1 MNKNIYAIALVKKEL
16 LHIEQKVTYT
26 GYQFKPIYQNNVYL
40 CPNEY
45 FIIAHAATEKE
56 ARALVTK
63 QLKKS
68 SNYKHNYEFD
78 NVNKLYFVVPET
90 ENNKDI
96 ITNYPLSINLLDEV
110 LSMLCRKE

>member
-16 LHIEQKVTYT
+16 LHIEQKVTCT
-26 GYQFKPIYQNNVYL
+26 GYQVKPIYQNNIYL
-40 CPNEY
+40 YPNEY
-45 FIIAHAATEKE
+45 FILAHAATEKE

-68 SNYKHNYEFD
+68 SSYKHNYEVD
-78 NVNKLYFVVPET
+78 NINKLYFVVPET

>member
-16 LHIEQKVTYT
+16 LHIEQKVTCT
-26 GYQFKPIYQNNVYL
+26 GYQVKPIYQNNVYL
-40 CPNEY
+40 YPNEY
-45 FIIAHAATEKE
+45 FILAHAATEKE

-110 LSMLCRKE
+110 LSMLCRKD

>member
-1 MNKNIYAIALVKKEL
+1 MKKNIYAIVLVKKEL
-16 LHIEQKVTYT
+16 LHIEQKVTCT
-26 GYQFKPIYQNNVYL
+26 GYQFKPIHQNNVYL
-40 CPNEY
+40 YPNEY

-56 ARALVTK
+56 AHEFVTK

-68 SNYKHNYEFD
+68 SNYKHCYEFD
-78 NVNKLYFVVPET
+78 NVNRLYFVVPET

-96 ITNYPLSINLLDEV
+96 ITNYPLSIRLLDEI

>member
-1 MNKNIYAIALVKKEL
+1 MNKNIYAIALIKKEL
-16 LHIEQKVTYT
+16 LHIEQKVTCT

-40 CPNEY
+40 YPNEY
-45 FIIAHAATEKE
+45 FILAHAATEKE

-78 NVNKLYFVVPET
+78 NINKLYFVVPET

>member
-16 LHIEQKVTYT
+16 LHIEQKVTCT
-26 GYQFKPIYQNNVYL
+26 GYQVKPIYQNNVYL
-40 CPNEY
+40 YPNEY
-45 FIIAHAATEKE
+45 FILAHAATEKE

-96 ITNYPLSINLLDEV
+96 ITNYPL
-110 LSMLCRKE
+110 